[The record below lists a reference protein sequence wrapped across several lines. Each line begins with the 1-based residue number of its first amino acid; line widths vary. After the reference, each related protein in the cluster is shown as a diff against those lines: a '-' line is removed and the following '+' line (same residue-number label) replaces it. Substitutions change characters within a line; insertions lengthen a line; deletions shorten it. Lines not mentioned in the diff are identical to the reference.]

1 MRILS
6 FWVFLLAAI
15 LAGIFAYSYVK
26 NSKKPNLKAI
36 SVLPDSCL
44 VYFNSYELSE
54 LNTKLNSQSLI
65 FDQLKSIEE
74 INYSLNAIQELDSIL
89 QANESISYILSDSR
103 LHLAFYT
110 MGWICSFNIK
120 ELGKQASITEE
131 LQSEL
136 KSTTLNNEINVFKTK
151 LHTKLYFRI
160 FEGVVIVSNIA
171 ELIEKATKTS
181 QAKLENG
188 EEFKK
193 YQSAIADKTILSMF
207 IHHDLFKRFENND
220 KPGLNTFL
228 QSGSSMAN
236 IDFQPSQVTLNGYF
250 NPGPK
255 EIITMF
261 KKQSPQKSKVV
272 CDYLPAGVVSFTAY
286 GFNDYANLRADLDGN
301 AYSQNFWELVNK
313 KALFNLKSEFEKNCG
328 NELISFKFDQNL
340 TEVISIG
347 VKDTLLSKEH
357 LPLLSDT
364 LLKQDSIPIFQLDS
378 LNALHLFEPVFSVKT
393 IFVTRVLSQLYFCEN
408 KEVLVQCV
416 KRLKAGLRLNEDESY
431 LAYQN
436 EHFPDEYNLLIYV
449 SPNHLKN
456 NVWTAL
462 NLNKNIKSD
471 PFENLKHFSFC
482 ASAFQNQ
489 FKFRMQFMNETERKA
504 TKEQFLWTLNLDTT
518 AIIGAQP
525 FVNHMTQEN
534 EFIIQDAAN
543 SLYLINAKGNILWKK
558 KLNEPVRSKIHVVDI
573 YKNGK
578 YQILFNTENALHLI
592 DRNSDYVETYPI
604 KLPAA
609 ATNAMSLFD
618 YENDKEY
625 RILIA
630 CKNNT
635 IYNYTIHGQKQ
646 EKFLNVKTDDEVQ
659 LPIQY
664 VKIGLSDYLVA
675 IDVEGKIY
683 TFSRKG
689 VGRIGLRNRTVV
701 NCKVFYCDLN
711 NSIATSYIV
720 YMDDRTDQ
728 LNKISFDDRKEI
740 IKLNMNL
747 AGAEAKFRLI
757 DENRNMDL
765 LLTKDNS
772 EYSFNFSGNLIREVN
787 YTEKLRSGDCYKD
800 ESHSFYYGLNESGTK
815 IYYQN
820 LLNRKVQE
828 YQATQLPAVSN
839 LFKDNKTYLIIS
851 NGAQL
856 TCVPAN

>member
-1 MRILS
+1 M
-6 FWVFLLAAI
+6 
-15 LAGIFAYSYVK
+15 FAYSYVK

-44 VYFNSYELSE
+44 VYFNTHELSE

-65 FDQLKSIEE
+65 FDQLKSIDE

-89 QANESISYILSDSR
+89 QANESISSIVSDSR

-110 MGWICSFNIK
+110 MGWICTFNIK
-120 ELGKQASITEE
+120 ELGKQANIAEA
-131 LQSEL
+131 LQTEL
-136 KSTTLNNEINVFKTK
+136 KSTILTNEINLFKTK
-151 LHTKLYFRI
+151 LHSKLYFRI
-160 FEGVVIVSNIA
+160 FEGVVIVSNVA
-171 ELIEKATKTS
+171 ELIGKATKPS
-181 QAKLENG
+181 QTKLENE

-193 YQSAIADKTILSMF
+193 YQSALTDKSILSVF
-207 IHHDLFKRFENND
+207 IHHDLFQRFDNKN
-220 KPGLNTFL
+220 KPGLNTIL
-228 QSGSSMAN
+228 RSGSSAAN
-236 IDFQPSQVTLNGYF
+236 VDFKPSQVTLNGYF
-250 NPGPK
+250 NPGPH
-255 EIITMF
+255 EIITSF
-261 KKQSPQKSKVV
+261 KKQRPQKSKIV

-286 GFNDYANLRADLDGN
+286 GFNDYANLRADLDGEGN
-301 AYSQNFWELVNK
+301 NQDFWESVNK
-313 KALFNLKSEFEKNCG
+313 KALFNLKNEFERNCG
-328 NELISFKFDQNL
+328 NELTSFKFDQNL

-364 LLKQDSIPIFQLDS
+364 LLKQDSITIFQLDS
-378 LNALHLFEPVFSVKT
+378 LNTLQLFEPVFSLKT

-408 KEVLVQCV
+408 KEVLLQCV
-416 KRLKAGLRLNEDESY
+416 KRLNSGLRLNQDESY

-436 EHFPDEYNLLIYV
+436 EHFPDEYNLLVYV
-449 SPNHLKN
+449 SPNHLKE

-462 NLNKNIKSD
+462 NLNKNVESD

-489 FKFRMQFMNETERKA
+489 FKFRMQFMHETERKA

-518 AIIGAQP
+518 AIISAQP

-534 EFIIQDAAN
+534 EFIIQDASNA
-543 SLYLINAKGNILWKK
+543 LYLINAKGNILWKK
-558 KLNEPVRSKIHVVDI
+558 KLKEPILSKIHVVDI

-578 YQILFNTENALHLI
+578 YQMLFNTASALHLI
-592 DRNSDYVETYPI
+592 DRNSEYVESYPV

-635 IYNYTIHGQKQ
+635 IYNYNIHGQKQ
-646 EKFLNVKTDDEVQ
+646 EKFMNVKTDEEVQ
-659 LPIQY
+659 LPVQY

-701 NCKVFYCDLN
+701 NCKAFYCDLN
-711 NSIATSYIV
+711 NNIASSYIV
-720 YMDDRTDQ
+720 YMDDKTDQ

-740 IKLNMNL
+740 IKFGLNL
-747 AGAEAKFRLI
+747 AGAEARFRLI
-757 DENRNMDL
+757 DENRNMDI
-765 LLTKDNS
+765 LLTIDKS
-772 EYSFNFSGNLIREVN
+772 EFSFNFSGNLIREVKYSEN
-787 YTEKLRSGDCYKD
+787 LRSGDCYTD
-800 ESHSFYYGLNESGTK
+800 ESHSFYYGLNESATK
-815 IYYQN
+815 VYYQN
-820 LLNRKVQE
+820 LLNQKVQE
-828 YQATQLPAVSN
+828 YPATQLPAVSN

-851 NGAQL
+851 NGSRL